1 MPSKASQ
8 LRSKASQRE
17 SGALPVPRD
26 AEPESGSRKTFN
38 PSGPSAAGGKPPTH
52 PASRRRPG
60 QRSGGQESDEEE
72 SENDNEELS
81 EGEESEE
88 SEESKIR
95 AERSAD
101 EAPRQEAPGALE
113 GSPSYSMGSQIEGQ
127 SGYSE
132 PVQEKNLSHIDKPG
146 SNQPPSSG
154 YGKSQ
159 KPRPPKPD
167 DLGLGL
173 TGSDGGLSAGH
184 AKSLYLPA
192 VSNIEKPAKMK
203 GRVPSQFNEAVP
215 PQQHGPTDTAKEWG
229 QTEV

>member
-1 MPSKASQ
+1 
-8 LRSKASQRE
+8 
-17 SGALPVPRD
+17 
-26 AEPESGSRKTFN
+26 
-38 PSGPSAAGGKPPTH
+38 
-52 PASRRRPG
+52 
-60 QRSGGQESDEEE
+60 
-72 SENDNEELS
+72 
-81 EGEESEE
+81 
-88 SEESKIR
+88 
-95 AERSAD
+95 
-101 EAPRQEAPGALE
+101 
-113 GSPSYSMGSQIEGQ
+113 MGSQIEGQ

-167 DLGLGL
+167 DLGLRL
-173 TGSDGGLSAGH
+173 TGSDGGLSVGSLAREDDH

-203 GRVPSQFNEAVP
+203 GRAPSQFNEAVP
-215 PQQHGPTDTAKEWG
+215 PQQHGPTDTTKEWG